1 MNYSTAVF
9 LINKN
14 VRAVTAV
21 YESESSFK
29 GLAPRTIFKTLD
41 ATITVGD
48 HVIVPTTTRHN
59 MTVCKIVEV
68 DVDVDFDSAVQM
80 QWIIGK
86 VDDTP
91 YKLILSQEAAAIDKI
106 KSAELRQKRADL
118 RTALFADN
126 LAEIAALPIAAMN
139 GDAKTV

>member
-14 VRAVTAV
+14 VRAIAAI
-21 YESESSFK
+21 YEAEAFAKSM
-29 GLAPRTIFKTLD
+29 PRTIFKTLD
-41 ATITVGD
+41 ASLIPGD
-48 HVIVPTTTRHN
+48 HVIVPTGTRHG
-59 MTVCKIVEV
+59 MTICKVMEV
-68 DVDVDFDSAVQM
+68 DVDVDFDSTTPMAWV
-80 QWIIGK
+80 IGK
-86 VDDTP
+86 VDDAP
-91 YKLILSQEAAAIDKI
+91 YKLILSQEATAIDKI

-139 GDAKTV
+139 GDAKIA